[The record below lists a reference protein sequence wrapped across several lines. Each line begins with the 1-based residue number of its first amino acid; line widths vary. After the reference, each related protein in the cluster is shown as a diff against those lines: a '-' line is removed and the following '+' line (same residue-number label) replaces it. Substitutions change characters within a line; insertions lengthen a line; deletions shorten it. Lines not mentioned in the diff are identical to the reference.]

1 MILLDELATYA
12 YDRAVWVDDPASQQ
26 GCGGADMGEQHGLMR
41 GRSEDPPWA
50 EVVANTWRLWRQR
63 HLGGRRSTARR
74 RRGVLVLSAA
84 AAMALGALVT
94 LAFTLQGSQQAS
106 KVASSRP
113 ASPANA
119 ASAASPASPAQNTPA
134 ALQVAAAN
142 RNQTATWIAQQILP
156 SVLIGCDP
164 LMCQALQAASVSAS
178 RLSVVQPSAPDPLG
192 VEVIV
197 ATPAL
202 RSQFGPRLA
211 TVYAPLVL
219 ASFGAGAQRIDIRYL
234 APGGTAA
241 FEASLASATRARI
254 QAGQQLLGNKR
265 VQVSAQARGA
275 LLAGNVDPRL
285 LITLGLLAH
294 EIPVRLVLFSDPSPG
309 ASSAVPLRGAEIGA
323 STSAGLSAM
332 LAFLAQQTTYQ
343 PSQYHEAR
351 IASGQVVTVQY
362 DAPGPLGLNGP

>member
-1 MILLDELATYA
+1 LGSQSCE
-12 YDRAVWVDDPASQQ
+12 PA
-26 GCGGADMGEQHGLMR
+26 GLGGAEMGEQHGLTHGTSR
-41 GRSEDPPWA
+41 DPSWA
-50 EVVANTWRLWRQR
+50 AVAATTWRLWLQR
-63 HLGGRRSTARR
+63 HRPQGSQGSGGRRPAARP
-74 RRGVLVLSAA
+74 RRGVLVLSAV

-94 LAFTLQGSQQAS
+94 LAFTNLGSQQAT
-106 KVASSRP
+106 KTASS
-113 ASPANA
+113 SAN
-119 ASAASPASPAQNTPA
+119 PAQYTPA
-134 ALQVAAAN
+134 ALQIAAAN
-142 RNQTATWIAQQILP
+142 RNQAAAWIAQQVLP
-156 SVLIGCDP
+156 SALIGCDP
-164 LMCQALQAASVSAS
+164 LMCQALETASVSAS

-219 ASFGAGAQRIDIRYL
+219 ASFGSGAQRIDIRYL

-241 FEASLASATRARI
+241 FEASLASAKQARI
-254 QAGQQLLGNKR
+254 QAGQQLLGNKH
-265 VQVSAQARGA
+265 VQASAQARSA

-294 EIPVRLVLFSDPSPG
+294 EIPVRLVLFDDPSPG
-309 ASSAVPLRGAEIGA
+309 ASSEIPLRGAEIGA
-323 STSAGLSAM
+323 SASAGVSAM

-351 IASGQVVTVQY
+351 IAGDQVVTMQY
-362 DAPGPLGLNGP
+362 DAPGPFGLNGP

>member
-1 MILLDELATYA
+1 
-12 YDRAVWVDDPASQQ
+12 
-26 GCGGADMGEQHGLMR
+26 MGEQHGLMR
-41 GRSEDPPWA
+41 RTSQDPSWA
-50 EVVANTWRLWRQR
+50 TVAVTTWRLWLQR
-63 HLGGRRSTARR
+63 HTNRGRRSTTGRQ
-74 RRGVLVLSAA
+74 RGILALSAV

-94 LAFTLQGSQQAS
+94 LAFTHQGSQQAS
-106 KVASSRP
+106 KTASSQPQP
-113 ASPANA
+113 ASAD
-119 ASAASPASPAQNTPA
+119 QNTPA
-134 ALQVAAAN
+134 ALQIAAAN
-142 RNQTATWIAQQILP
+142 RNQAAAWIAQQILP

-164 LMCQALQAASVSAS
+164 LMCQALEAANVSAS

-241 FEASLASATRARI
+241 FQASLASAKRSRI
-254 QAGQQLLGNKR
+254 EAGQQLLGNKN
-265 VQVSAQARGA
+265 VQASAQARGA

-294 EIPVRLVLFSDPSPG
+294 EMPVRLVLFDDPSPG

-323 STSAGLSAM
+323 SASAGLSAM

-343 PSQYHEAR
+343 PSQYHETR

-362 DAPGPLGLNGP
+362 DAPGPMALNGP

>member
-1 MILLDELATYA
+1 
-12 YDRAVWVDDPASQQ
+12 
-26 GCGGADMGEQHGLMR
+26 MGEQHGLTH
-41 GRSEDPPWA
+41 GTSGNPSWA
-50 EVVANTWRLWRQR
+50 TVAANTWRLWWQR
-63 HLGGRRSTARR
+63 HRHQGSGARR
-74 RRGVLVLSAA
+74 PASRRPRGFLVLSALT
-84 AAMALGALVT
+84 AMALGALAT
-94 LAFTLQGSQQAS
+94 LAIIDQGSQQAS
-106 KVASSRP
+106 KTASSQP
-113 ASPANA
+113 QPT
-119 ASAASPASPAQNTPA
+119 SPAQNTPA

-142 RNQTATWIAQQILP
+142 RSQAAAWIAQQILP

-164 LMCQALQAASVSAS
+164 LMCQALQAANVSAS

-202 RSQFGPRLA
+202 QSQFGPRLA

-219 ASFGAGAQRIDIRYL
+219 ASFGSGAQRIDVRYL

-241 FEASLASATRARI
+241 FEASLASAKGARI
-254 QAGQQLLGNKR
+254 EAGQQLLSNKH
-265 VQVSAQARGA
+265 VQASAQARGA

-294 EIPVRLVLFSDPSPG
+294 EMPVRLVLFDDPSPG
-309 ASSAVPLRGAEIGA
+309 SSSAVPLRGAEIGA

-343 PSQYHEAR
+343 PSQYREAR
-351 IASGQVVTVQY
+351 IASGQVVTMQY
-362 DAPGPLGLNGP
+362 DAPGPMGLNGP

>member
-1 MILLDELATYA
+1 
-12 YDRAVWVDDPASQQ
+12 
-26 GCGGADMGEQHGLMR
+26 MGEQHGLTQ
-41 GRSEDPPWA
+41 GTGGDPSWA
-50 EVVANTWRLWRQR
+50 AVAVTTWRLWRQR
-63 HLGGRRSTARR
+63 HLGGRRSTTRR
-74 RRGVLVLSAA
+74 QRGVLVLSAV

-94 LAFTLQGSQQAS
+94 LAFTHQGSQQAR
-106 KVASSRP
+106 KTASSQP
-113 ASPANA
+113 QPTN
-119 ASAASPASPAQNTPA
+119 PAQNTPG
-134 ALQVAAAN
+134 ALQMAAAN
-142 RNQTATWIAQQILP
+142 RNQAAAWIAQQILP

-164 LMCQALQAASVSAS
+164 LMCQALEAANVSAG
-178 RLSVVQPSAPDPLG
+178 RLSMVQPSAPDPLG

-234 APGGTAA
+234 APAGTAA
-241 FEASLASATRARI
+241 FEASLASANHSRI
-254 QAGQQLLGNKR
+254 EAGQQLLANKH
-265 VQVSAQARGA
+265 VQASAQARTA
-275 LLAGNVDPRL
+275 LLAGDVDPRL

-294 EIPVRLVLFSDPSPG
+294 EMPIRLVLFNDPSPG

-351 IASGQVVTVQY
+351 IASGQVVTMQY

>member
-1 MILLDELATYA
+1 
-12 YDRAVWVDDPASQQ
+12 
-26 GCGGADMGEQHGLMR
+26 MGEQQHGR
-41 GRSEDPPWA
+41 TGGDPPWA
-50 EVVANTWRLWRQR
+50 TVAATTLRLWFQR
-63 HLGGRRSTARR
+63 HLLRR
-74 RRGVLVLSAA
+74 RPNSRHRRAALALSAV

-94 LAFTLQGSQQAS
+94 LAFTRSGPEQAS
-106 KVASSRP
+106 KTAVSQPAG
-113 ASPANA
+113 ASPA
-119 ASAASPASPAQNTPA
+119 TPT
-134 ALQVAAAN
+134 ALQVAAVN
-142 RNQTATWIAQQILP
+142 RGQTAAWIAQQVLP

-164 LMCQALQAASVSAS
+164 LMCQALASADVSAS

-219 ASFGAGAQRIDIRYL
+219 ASFGSGAQRIDVRYI
-234 APGGTAA
+234 APSGTAA
-241 FEASLASATRARI
+241 FEASLAPARRARV
-254 QAGQQLLGNKR
+254 QAGQQLLSNKN
-265 VQVSAQARGA
+265 VQASAQARNA

-294 EIPVRLVLFSDPSPG
+294 EMQVRLVAFDDSSPG
-309 ASSAVPLRGAEIGA
+309 ASSVVPLRGAEIGA
-323 STSAGLSAM
+323 SDSAGLSAI

-343 PSQYHEAR
+343 PSQYRQAR
-351 IASGQVVTVQY
+351 ITSGQVVTMQY

>member
-1 MILLDELATYA
+1 
-12 YDRAVWVDDPASQQ
+12 
-26 GCGGADMGEQHGLMR
+26 MGEQHGLTH
-41 GRSEDPPWA
+41 GTTGDPSWA
-50 EVVANTWRLWRQR
+50 TVAVTTWRLWLQRHTNRGRRPASRRQR
-63 HLGGRRSTARR
+63 GI
-74 RRGVLVLSAA
+74 LVLSAV

-94 LAFTLQGSQQAS
+94 LALTQSESPLAS
-106 KVASSRP
+106 KTASSQP
-113 ASPANA
+113 QSAN
-119 ASAASPASPAQNTPA
+119 PAQNTPA
-134 ALQVAAAN
+134 ALQLAAAD
-142 RNQTATWIAQQILP
+142 RNQAAAWIAQQILP

-164 LMCQALQAASVSAS
+164 LMCQALEAANVSAS
-178 RLSVVQPSAPDPLG
+178 RLSEVQPSAPDPLG

-241 FEASLASATRARI
+241 FEATLASAKRARI
-254 QAGQQLLGNKR
+254 EAGQQLLGNKN
-265 VQVSAQARGA
+265 VQASAQARGA

-285 LITLGLLAH
+285 LITLGLLVH
-294 EIPVRLVLFSDPSPG
+294 EMPVRMILFNDPSPG
-309 ASSAVPLRGAEIGA
+309 ASSAVPLRGADIGA
-323 STSAGLSAM
+323 SSSAGLSAM

-343 PSQYHEAR
+343 PSQYREAR

>member
-1 MILLDELATYA
+1 
-12 YDRAVWVDDPASQQ
+12 
-26 GCGGADMGEQHGLMR
+26 
-41 GRSEDPPWA
+41 
-50 EVVANTWRLWRQR
+50 
-63 HLGGRRSTARR
+63 
-74 RRGVLVLSAA
+74 
-84 AAMALGALVT
+84 MALGALVT
-94 LAFTLQGSQQAS
+94 LVFTYHGSQQAS
-106 KVASSRP
+106 KTTSSQP
-113 ASPANA
+113 AST
-119 ASAASPASPAQNTPA
+119 ASTASTASPAQNTPA

-142 RNQTATWIAQQILP
+142 RHQAAAWIAQQILP

-164 LMCQALQAASVSAS
+164 LMCQALEAADVSAS

-192 VEVIV
+192 VEVIA

-241 FEASLASATRARI
+241 FEASLASATHARI

-265 VQVSAQARGA
+265 VQATAQARGA

-285 LITLGLLAH
+285 LITLGLLVH
-294 EIPVRLVLFSDPSPG
+294 EMPVRLVLFNDPSPG

-343 PSQYHEAR
+343 PSQFHEAR